1 MNMMNSHMIEKLTV
15 LESMARDA
23 DLLENPFVRTT
34 IYRLSVRWDDLVANG
49 LYGYL
54 LNQLDGS
61 FFTEDVFKL
70 PRNQEELVGEL
81 VLGNV
86 IGKEEMEFKYRVD
99 RLPLHILAAGTS
111 GCGKTNFAKVLIDQ
125 AYDAGISSIKVSDPK
140 AEYAD
145 VAWKYPDFLVL
156 RWNDLRFN
164 PLTPP
169 PNVPRNEWH
178 QTVVGH
184 MAQTFNF
191 WEGAQSLL
199 IRLLANLS
207 ETKAEPTIVNLMTA
221 LEMEKP
227 RYKQKDFLVMG
238 TVSSRLEL
246 ILYTCRDIVLATSS
260 VLPSL
265 AQRRYILQT
274 TGLMSEIESW
284 LLEFMLIWEFM
295 YRIWNPEERRLTLH
309 IYDECQ
315 HRLFSREKERNAH
328 KISASLISMLVDEA
342 RAMNMAICSLSQ
354 EPSSLVNAVLNN
366 SFMKVAFHLGSGIEV
381 RVMKEAMGLSQE
393 QADALH
399 KMETGEAIVRMAGGF
414 MDPLP
419 VLVDEFQRPTQI
431 DEVEFKQHQDR
442 LKKELYQEVGIVDE
456 RAGREKTSGHTQ
468 MAGEEYDVLG

>member
-1 MNMMNSHMIEKLTV
+1 MNDKIIEKLTV
-15 LESMARDA
+15 LEAMARDS
-23 DLLENPFVRTT
+23 DLLDTPLVRTT
-34 IYRLSVRWDDLVANG
+34 LYRLSLWWDDLAANT

-54 LNQLDGS
+54 LNQSDGS
-61 FFTEDVFKL
+61 FFTEDVFCL
-70 PRNQEELVGEL
+70 PREQGELDGEL

-99 RLPLHILAAGTS
+99 RVPLHILAAGTS

-145 VAWKYPDFLVL
+145 VAWKYPDFMVL
-156 RWNDLRFN
+156 KWNELRYN

-169 PNVPRNEWH
+169 PNVPQNEWF

-184 MAQTFNF
+184 MAQCFNF

-199 IRLLANLS
+199 IRLLWNLS
-207 ETKAEPTIVNLMTA
+207 QHKEKPTIVDLMQA
-221 LEMEKP
+221 LEVEKP

-246 ILYTCRDIVLATSS
+246 ILYTCRDIVLAESS
-260 VLPSL
+260 VLPLLSE
-265 AQRRYILQT
+265 RHHVIQT

-295 YRIWNPEERRLTLH
+295 YRIWNPEKREMTLH
-309 IYDECQ
+309 VYDECQ

-366 SFMKVAFHLGSGIEV
+366 SFLKVAFHLGSGIEV

-419 VLVDEFQRPTQI
+419 IMVDEFQRPTQI
-431 DEVEFKQHQDR
+431 DEVDFAEHQKR
-442 LKKELYQEVGIVDE
+442 LKADLYEDAGIGVESDEKSGNREGVQE
-456 RAGREKTSGHTQ
+456 SF
-468 MAGEEYDVLG
+468 GEEYDVLG